1 VSRVVRFTVEASAE
15 LEEAAKWYEDRRG
28 GLGLAFLAAV
38 DHAVVAIS
46 RWPSAGG
53 SVDGLPSEL
62 TVRRAPLVRFP
73 YYLAYVVTGETIH
86 VLAVAHERRRPRYW
100 VKRANELD

>member
-1 VSRVVRFTVEASAE
+1 LA
-15 LEEAAKWYEDRRG
+15 
-28 GLGLAFLAAV
+28 LAFLVAV
-38 DHAVVAIS
+38 DHAISAIS
-46 RWPSAGG
+46 RWPSAGRC
-53 SVDGLPSEL
+53 VDGLPSEL

-73 YYLAYVVTGETIH
+73 YYLAYLVTGEAIH